1 MLKDQNAKRTRAA
14 RAPNRMKEE
23 LRRVLNP
30 GASIL
35 GMSSV
40 FEYPTGIIVADY
52 SAKSDASDRKMNA
65 QGFREGER
73 DDECG
78 SGRKVDRGAR
88 RRRRFL

>member
-1 MLKDQNAKRTRAA
+1 
-14 RAPNRMKEE
+14 MKEE

-40 FEYPTGIIVADY
+40 FELPDRKLSLPITAQ
-52 SAKSDASDRKMNA
+52 KSDASDRNRNA
-65 QGFREGER
+65 QGFFRESER

-78 SGRKVDRGAR
+78 SGKKMSIAGQEDGDVFCETSDEEKGRKR
-88 RRRRFL
+88 RR